1 VSKTFSI
8 ISTLVA
14 LIFVISACVTGPQL
28 PTLSEQESLGQRLF
42 TQSCAACHA
51 QAGEGVIVG
60 PSLAGIKSV
69 AATRI
74 TGMDSNTYI
83 EQSILQPDAFI
94 NEGFDNLMP
103 GTFGATLTSEEIA
116 ALIAYLLVL
125 K

>member
-1 VSKTFSI
+1 VSEN
-8 ISTLVA
+8 ISKITTLVA
-14 LIFVISACVTGPQL
+14 LIFAISACATGPQL
-28 PTLSEQESLGQRLF
+28 PTLTEQESLGQRLF

-74 TGMDSNTYI
+74 PGMDSNSYI
-83 EQSILQPDAFI
+83 EQSILQPDAFV

-103 GTFGATLTSEEIA
+103 GTFGATLTSDEIA
-116 ALIAYLLVL
+116 ALIAYLLIL